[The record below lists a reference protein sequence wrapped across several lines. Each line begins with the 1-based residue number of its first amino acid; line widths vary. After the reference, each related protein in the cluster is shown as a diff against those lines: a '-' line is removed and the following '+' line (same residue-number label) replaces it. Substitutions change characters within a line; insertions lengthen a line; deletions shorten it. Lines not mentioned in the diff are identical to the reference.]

1 MNIKVKLLRTNEKK
15 ELQLEKKSTINDL
28 LKKLD
33 LKPDTVVVMNNDKPI
48 PVDEDL
54 TDEEELIILQVS
66 SGG

>member
-54 TDEEELIILQVS
+54 TDEEELTILQVS

>member
-1 MNIKVKLLRTNEKK
+1 VNIKVKLLRTNEKK

>member
-1 MNIKVKLLRTNEKK
+1 VNIKVKLLRSNEKK

-48 PVDEDL
+48 PVDDDL
-54 TDEEELIILQVS
+54 TDEEELTILQVS